1 MGPSGEMGDQMV
13 SPVRKFGFSEGHA
26 GLEDTLDSI
35 AERIRKQEGQRRKVA
50 KALVGLREVALD
62 GVEEIIEHSLVEP
75 IKQDALADL
84 TVAGV
89 DGGMLEQQLHGL
101 DLILLRAIVAI
112 FHYHK
117 AGLEWAKYFPSEIPF
132 PCLIDVTEPL
142 DAREFELLAGMERQ
156 LTEIELA
163 TEALRANEVKL
174 LLLDGSVVPQY
185 IDRFPHN
192 KSLLERYHEL
202 LNAYTKLYE
211 TCAESGVLL
220 AGAVKDSRGGRF
232 IDIIRHKVIPSLGGL
247 GLEEK
252 ELEILEHSRDTV
264 LLDHVLGVGER
275 TSIFHYA
282 ESPSKYVLRDIGK
295 WAMRVYAF
303 YLKTVLFDRPLRVEF
318 IEFRDDP
325 VATADSVAPLVYA
338 LSSHHDAF
346 GLPSVLIEADVC
358 ARLTEEDL
366 SIVRDSIADRLG
378 PSALLDLRRNRRPF

>member
-1 MGPSGEMGDQMV
+1 MGTSGEIGDQMV
-13 SPVRKFGFSEGHA
+13 SPVRRFGFPENHA
-26 GLEDTLDSI
+26 GFEDTLTSI

-50 KALVGLREVALD
+50 ETLAELRDITLE
-62 GVEEIIEHSLVEP
+62 GVEEIIEPSLVKLIE
-75 IKQDALADL
+75 QDALANL

-101 DLILLRAIVAI
+101 DLILLRAVVAI
-112 FHYHK
+112 FHYHDG
-117 AGLEWAKYFPSEIPF
+117 GLEWAEYFPSEMPF
-132 PCLIDVTEPL
+132 PRLIDVAEPL

-192 KSLLERYHEL
+192 QSLRERYHKL

-232 IDIIRHKVIPSLGGL
+232 IDILRRQVLPSLDGL
-247 GLEEK
+247 GLGQK
-252 ELEILEHSRDTV
+252 ELEVLERSRDTV
-264 LLDHVLGVGER
+264 FLDHVLRVGER
-275 TSIFHYA
+275 TFIFRYA
-282 ESPSKYVLRDIGK
+282 ESSSSYVLRDLGE

-303 YLKTVLFDRPLRVEF
+303 YLKTVPFDRPLRVEF
-318 IEFRDDP
+318 IDFRDGP
-325 VATADSVAPLVYA
+325 AETANRVASLIYA
-338 LSSHHDAF
+338 LSPHHDAF

-366 SIVRDSIADRLG
+366 NIVRDSIADRLG
-378 PSALLDLRRNRRPF
+378 PSALLDLRRHRRPF

>member
-13 SPVRKFGFSEGHA
+13 SPVRRSGFSEEHA

-35 AERIRKQEGQRRKVA
+35 AERIRKQEGQRCTVA
-50 KALVGLREVALD
+50 KALAGLRDVTLD
-62 GVEEIIEHSLVEP
+62 GVEEIIETSLVKP
-75 IKQDALADL
+75 IEQDALANL

-101 DLILLRAIVAI
+101 DLILLRAVVAI
-112 FHYHK
+112 FHYNK
-117 AGLEWAKYFPSEIPF
+117 AGLEWAKYFPSEMPF
-132 PCLIDVTEPL
+132 PRLIDVAEPL

-163 TEALRANEVKL
+163 TEALRTNEVKL

-192 KSLLERYHEL
+192 QSLLERYHKL

-211 TCAESGVLL
+211 TCAESEVPL

-232 IDIIRHKVIPSLGGL
+232 IDILRRKVLPSLGGL
-247 GLEEK
+247 GLEQK
-252 ELEILEHSRDTV
+252 ELEILERSRDTV

-275 TSIFHYA
+275 TSIFRYA
-282 ESPSKYVLRDIGK
+282 ESPSKYVLRDLGE

-303 YLKTVLFDRPLRVEF
+303 YLKTVPFDRPLRVEF
-318 IEFRDDP
+318 IDFRDEP
-325 VATADSVAPLVYA
+325 AETADRVAPLIYA

>member
-1 MGPSGEMGDQMV
+1 MSPSGEMGDQMV
-13 SPVRKFGFSEGHA
+13 SPVRRFGFSEEHA
-26 GLEDTLDSI
+26 GLEGTLDSI
-35 AERIRKQEGQRRKVA
+35 AERIRKQEGQRWKVA
-50 KALVGLREVALD
+50 KALAGLRDVTLE
-62 GVEEIIEHSLVEP
+62 GVEEIIEPFLVKP
-75 IKQDALADL
+75 IEQDALANL

-101 DLILLRAIVAI
+101 DLILLRAVVAI
-112 FHYHK
+112 FHYNDSR
-117 AGLEWAKYFPSEIPF
+117 LEWAKYFPSEMSF
-132 PCLIDVTEPL
+132 PRLIDVAEPL
-142 DAREFELLAGMERQ
+142 DAREFEFLAGMERQ

-163 TEALRANEVKL
+163 TEALRANQVKL

-192 KSLLERYHEL
+192 QSLLERYHKL

-211 TCAESGVLL
+211 TSAESGALL

-232 IDIIRHKVIPSLGGL
+232 IDILRHKLLPSLGGL

-252 ELEILEHSRDTV
+252 ELKILERSRDTV
-264 LLDHVLGVGER
+264 LLDHMLGVGER
-275 TSIFHYA
+275 TSIFRYA
-282 ESPSKYVLRDIGK
+282 ESPSKYVLSDLGE

-303 YLKTVLFDRPLRVEF
+303 YLKTVPFDRPLRVEF
-318 IEFRDDP
+318 IDFRDDP
-325 VATADSVAPLVYA
+325 VVTADRVAPLIYA

>member
-13 SPVRKFGFSEGHA
+13 APVRKFGFLEEHA
-26 GLEDTLDSI
+26 GFEDTLAGI
-35 AERIRKQEGQRRKVA
+35 AERIRKQEGQRLRVA
-50 KALVGLREVALD
+50 KALAGLRDVTLE
-62 GVEEIIEHSLVEP
+62 GVEEIIESFLVKP
-75 IKQDALADL
+75 IEQDALANL

-101 DLILLRAIVAI
+101 DLILLRAVVAI
-112 FHYHK
+112 FRYNN
-117 AGLEWAKYFPSEIPF
+117 AGLEWAKYFPNEMPF
-132 PCLIDVTEPL
+132 PRLIDVAEPL

-156 LTEIELA
+156 LVEIELA
-163 TEALRANEVKL
+163 TEAFRANEVKL

-192 KSLLERYHEL
+192 QSLLELYHKL

-232 IDIIRHKVIPSLGGL
+232 IDIIRRKVLPSLGGL
-247 GLEEK
+247 GLEQK
-252 ELEILEHSRDTV
+252 ELEILERSRDTV

-275 TSIFHYA
+275 TSIFRYA
-282 ESPSKYVLRDIGK
+282 ESPSKYVLCDLGE

-303 YLKTVLFDRPLRVEF
+303 YLKTVPFDRPLRVEF
-318 IEFRDDP
+318 IDFRDEP
-325 VATADSVAPLVYA
+325 SVTADRVASLIYA
-338 LSSHHDAF
+338 LSSYHDAF

-378 PSALLDLRRNRRPF
+378 PSALLDLRRHRRPF